1 MLGCI
6 LIVAISVFQITA
18 STTYASIINQSDNDG
33 DGLFDQWETAEMDI
47 NDDGNPDLDL
57 PSLGANPDHKTIFV
71 EIDYMEHHY
80 PNRISLDKI
89 ISSFAN
95 SPVSN
100 PDGIDG
106 IDLIV
111 LVDEEIPHE
120 EYFTVGDLF
129 FLKDTNL
136 GTLDERTDPNHNNI
150 HQAKKLTF
158 HYGVFAHTQQGPY
171 DTSSGESPGM
181 PGMEFMVTLG
191 ADKWG
196 TNPIT
201 GHTVG
206 SIDQQAGTFM
216 HELGH
221 NLGLDHGGADDINCK
236 PNYLSVM
243 SWSRQ
248 VSSLIGDQKLDYSWT
263 ELDNLTEISLDEQK
277 GIEDTFPSGLK
288 TIYGPDPVEITNVGA
303 PIDWNRNE
311 NIENEVS
318 ADINY
323 IKSEDCERN
332 RGQILYGYDDW
343 SNLRYLE
350 PSGWSFL
357 IDNNMTDPTNQT
369 YSHSDIGID
378 DVIEHRL
385 LLWDSIINGSSPVFY
400 SLHNSTDFNNNQTF
414 HATSTILSDTKDNV
428 TDLLVSNK
436 LDDAITLLQE
446 LNETQYIYPLI
457 DREKIENLI
466 LVLEKQ
472 K

>member
-1 MLGCI
+1 MI
-6 LIVAISVFQITA
+6 QITVSSNA
-18 STTYASIINQSDNDG
+18 ASIINQSDNDG
-33 DGLFDQWETAEMDI
+33 DGLFDVWETAEMDI
-47 NDDGNPDLDL
+47 NGDGNPDLNL
-57 PSLGANPDHKTIFV
+57 PALGANPDHKTIFV
-71 EIDYMEHHY
+71 EIDYMEHHN
-80 PNRISLDKI
+80 PNRLAIAKVI
-89 ISSFAN
+89 NSFEN
-95 SPVSN
+95 SPISN
-100 PDGIDG
+100 PDGVDG

-111 LVDEEIPHE
+111 IVDEEIPHE
-120 EYFTVGDLF
+120 EYFTIEDLF
-129 FLKDTNL
+129 FLKDTHL
-136 GTLDERTDPNHNNI
+136 GTLVDRANSNHDNI
-150 HQAKKLTF
+150 HQAKKMTF
-158 HYGVFAHTQQGPY
+158 HYAVFAHTQQGSD
-171 DTSSGESPGM
+171 DTSSGESPGI

-191 ADKWG
+191 APKWG
-196 TNPIT
+196 VDRLT

-248 VSSLIGDQKLDYSWT
+248 VSSLIGDQKIDYSWV

-277 GIEDTFPSGLK
+277 GIDDTFPSGLK
-288 TIYGPDPVEITNVGA
+288 TIYGPDPVEITNVGG
-303 PIDWNRNE
+303 PIDWNKNG

-323 IKSEDCERN
+323 IESEGCNRD
-332 RGQILYGYDDW
+332 RGQILYGFDDW
-343 SNLRYLE
+343 SNLRFLE

-357 IDNNMTDPTNQT
+357 IDNNVTDSTNQT

-385 LLWDSIINGSSPVFY
+385 LLWDSIRNVTLPVFHN
-400 SLHNSTDFNNNQTF
+400 LHNSTDLEDDQTF
-414 HATSTILSDTKDNV
+414 YAMRSILSDTKDNV
-428 TDLLVSNK
+428 TDLLISNE

-446 LNETQYIYPLI
+446 LNQTQYIYPLI
-457 DREKIENLI
+457 DKEKIHNLI
-466 LVLEKQ
+466 MVLEKQ